1 MPRKGSVS
9 VLKGNKMCEFS
20 VLLKAKMVFKDAVYA
35 KADGN
40 KVVVKDVLGDSKVFK
55 NCKIV
60 EVDVNS
66 ERLVLSLIE
75 NL

>member
-1 MPRKGSVS
+1 
-9 VLKGNKMCEFS
+9 MCEFS
-20 VLLKAKMVFKDAVYA
+20 VLLQNKMVFKDAVYA

-40 KVVVKDVLGDSKVFK
+40 KVTVKDVLGDFKVFD

-66 ERLVLSLIE
+66 EHLVLSSTK